1 MEALE
6 GLRNKLHSVWEIGS
20 SKEILTVS
28 QELDVEIVK
37 YMKSNVAVQNQGPI
51 ICNAKN

>member
-37 YMKSNVAVQNQGPI
+37 YMKSLVARQNQDPNI
-51 ICNAKN
+51 SQCK